1 MADTSEQKQIVKY
14 LPLTETTYYIML
26 ALLEPMHG
34 YAVMQKIAEITEGWV
49 EVGPGTLYGVFS
61 NLEKEK
67 LITKVSEE
75 DRRKTYALTPRGLDV
90 LRQQLSRYQ
99 LMTKLGSQR
108 LDQKM

>member
-1 MADTSEQKQIVKY
+1 
-14 LPLTETTYYIML
+14 
-26 ALLEPMHG
+26 
-34 YAVMQKIAEITEGWV
+34 MQKIAEITAGMV

-75 DRRKTYALTPRGLDV
+75 ERRKIYSLTPRGMEV

-99 LMTKLGSQR
+99 LMTKLGSQI
-108 LDQKM
+108 

>member
-1 MADTSEQKQIVKY
+1 MDKKRIDGY

-26 ALLEPMHG
+26 ALTEPMHG
-34 YAVMQKIAEITEGWV
+34 YAVMQKIAELTEGMV

-75 DRRKTYALTPRGLDV
+75 ERRKIYTLTPGGLEV

-108 LDQKM
+108 IDQKK